1 MILNLENFINL
12 VNNNKNMGN
21 KAVISMGL
29 PEEKIEG
36 LRFML
41 IAIDSNMQTHYEF
54 HNKAAK

>member
-1 MILNLENFINL
+1 
-12 VNNNKNMGN
+12 MGN